1 MKRFSLMQCIFA
13 LLLACVLAG
22 EAAQIAVPTPRPFT
36 DKLPPGLIAQFRNAV
51 VKGVQQIQI
60 NVLPEDASNRLWQQ
74 MAELDE
80 AGQAGVL
87 RSNQVDGVLLV
98 RIERSI
104 DGFVLVV
111 EPHGCSSAMAFP
123 THSFSIPV
131 GEFQNLPNCVP
142 ELISH
147 LRSETTDDAA
157 PVMVLLM
164 PRIKDPGAPLFLKN
178 SLSSFLE
185 STLMTDGYRV
195 CAGRAVEDAQRVNKL
210 GGFFELTPER
220 CQKLGNSL
228 LVKEGSIIEIT
239 LDTYELQTVKDERG
253 GRVFQIALK
262 GCLREFSTSSGKMVF
277 EREFAL
283 NQLRANDPCAASLTP
298 ALRNNASA
306 FSQFALEYVLREQVL
321 AVWPS
326 PRK

>member
-1 MKRFSLMQCIFA
+1 
-13 LLLACVLAG
+13 
-22 EAAQIAVPTPRPFT
+22 
-36 DKLPPGLIAQFRNAV
+36 
-51 VKGVQQIQI
+51 
-60 NVLPEDASNRLWQQ
+60 
-74 MAELDE
+74 
-80 AGQAGVL
+80 
-87 RSNQVDGVLLV
+87 
-98 RIERSI
+98 
-104 DGFVLVV
+104 
-111 EPHGCSSAMAFP
+111 
-123 THSFSIPV
+123 
-131 GEFQNLPNCVP
+131 
-142 ELISH
+142 
-147 LRSETTDDAA
+147 
-157 PVMVLLM
+157 
-164 PRIKDPGAPLFLKN
+164 
-178 SLSSFLE
+178 
-185 STLMTDGYRV
+185 MTDGYRV